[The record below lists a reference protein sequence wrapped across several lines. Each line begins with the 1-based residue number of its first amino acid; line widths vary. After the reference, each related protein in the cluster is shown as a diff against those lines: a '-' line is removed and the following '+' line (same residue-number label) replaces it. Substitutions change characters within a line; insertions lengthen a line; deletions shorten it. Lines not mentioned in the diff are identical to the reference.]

1 MRLAVAATPG
11 VAIPTLEHFLTSEHQ
26 LVRIFTTGDKPVG
39 RGRSLTSTEVAQWA
53 DDHGIECVKVD
64 KAIEMAALLEDIDCV
79 VTIAFG
85 ILLPQDILDI
95 PAHGFINLHFSL
107 LPAWRGA
114 APVQRAI
121 ENGDDLLGISVFAL
135 DAGMDTGPIY
145 RQSSFPRDDE
155 MRSKEALEFLGIQG
169 VELIMKTLGDISNS
183 VLPVPQKSEGISLA
197 RKLSKSEG
205 LIDWSQGAELINRKV
220 AAFYPNPIAYTN
232 FRSEVIKIT
241 KSRMCSDFP
250 SDILVL
256 PGEWIVEKERVL
268 MGTGSTPL
276 EIIQLLPQGRSEMK
290 ATDWARGARIDSGER
305 CG

>member
-1 MRLAVAATPG
+1 VRLAVAATPG
-11 VAIPTLEHFLTSEHQ
+11 VAIPTLEHLLTSEHQ

-183 VLPVPQKSEGISLA
+183 VLPVPQKSEDISLA

-205 LIDWSQGAELINRKV
+205 LIDWSQRAELINRKV

>member
-11 VAIPTLEHFLTSEHQ
+11 VAFPTLEHLLTSEHQ

-39 RGRSLTSTEVAQWA
+39 RGRTLTTTEVAQWA
-53 DDHGIECVKVD
+53 HDHGIECVKVD
-64 KAIEMAALLEDIDCV
+64 KAIEMAGSLDDIDCV

-145 RQSSFPRDDE
+145 RQSSFPRDEE

-169 VELIMKTLGDISNS
+169 VELIMKTLQDIAKG
-183 VLPVPQKSEGISLA
+183 VPPVPQKSDGISLA
-197 RKLSKSEG
+197 RKLSKSEA
-205 LIDWSQGAELINRKV
+205 LIDWGQSAEAINRKV

-241 KSRMCSDFP
+241 KSGMCVDFASDV
-250 SDILVL
+250 SLL

-268 MGTGSTPL
+268 IGTGSMPL
-276 EIIQLLPQGRSEMK
+276 EIIQLVPQGKSEMK
-290 ATDWARGARIDSGER
+290 ATDWARGARINAGER

>member
-1 MRLAVAATPG
+1 VRLAVAATPG
-11 VAIPTLEHFLTSEHQ
+11 VAIPTLEHLLTSEHH

>member
-11 VAIPTLEHFLTSEHQ
+11 VAFPTLEHLLTSEHQ

-39 RGRSLTSTEVAQWA
+39 RGRTLTTTEVAQWA
-53 DDHGIECVKVD
+53 HDHGIECVKVD
-64 KAIEMAALLEDIDCV
+64 KAIEMAGSLDDIDCV

-145 RQSSFPRDDE
+145 RQSSFPRDEE

-169 VELIMKTLGDISNS
+169 VELIMKTLQDIAKG
-183 VLPVPQKSEGISLA
+183 VPPVPQKSDGISLA
-197 RKLSKSEG
+197 RKLSKSEA
-205 LIDWSQGAELINRKV
+205 LIDWGQSAEAINRKV

-241 KSRMCSDFP
+241 KSGMCVDFASDV
-250 SDILVL
+250 SLL

-268 MGTGSTPL
+268 IGTGSMPL
-276 EIIQLLPQGRSEMK
+276 EIIQLVPQGKSEMK

>member
-205 LIDWSQGAELINRKV
+205 LIDWSQRAELINRKV

-276 EIIQLLPQGRSEMK
+276 EIFQLLPQGRSEMK

>member
-11 VAIPTLEHFLTSEHQ
+11 VAIPTLEHLRTSEHQ

-39 RGRSLTSTEVAQWA
+39 RGRSLSATQVAQWA
-53 DDHGIECVKVD
+53 HDHRIECVKVD
-64 KAIEMAALLEDIDCV
+64 KGSEMAASLADIDCV

-85 ILLPQDILDI
+85 ILLPQNILDI

-145 RQSSFPRDDE
+145 RQSSFPRDEE

-169 VELIMKTLGDISNS
+169 VESIMKTLEDISNA
-183 VLPVPQKSEGISLA
+183 VLPVPQKTEGISLA
-197 RKLSKSEG
+197 RKLSKSES
-205 LIDWSQGAELINRKV
+205 LIDWGQSADAISRKV

-232 FRSEVIKIT
+232 FRSEILKIT
-241 KSRMCSDFP
+241 ESKICVDFSSDV
-250 SDILVL
+250 SLL
-256 PGEWIVEKERVL
+256 PGEWVVEKDRVL
-268 MGTGSTPL
+268 IGTGSKPL
-276 EIIQLLPQGRSEMK
+276 EIVQLVPQGKSEMK

>member
-1 MRLAVAATPG
+1 VRLAVAATPG

-114 APVQRAI
+114 APVQRSI

-197 RKLSKSEG
+197 RKLNKLEA
-205 LIDWSQGAELINRKV
+205 LIDWSQRAELINRKV

-276 EIIQLLPQGRSEMK
+276 EIIQLVPQGRSEMK